1 MFSESEVLVQ
11 RTINKMHTNEKM
23 KTTLIE
29 LNRVD
34 MGGKQF
40 VSGCLWEEELS
51 IYLNLLPVSLS

>member
-1 MFSESEVLVQ
+1 
-11 RTINKMHTNEKM
+11 MHTNEKM